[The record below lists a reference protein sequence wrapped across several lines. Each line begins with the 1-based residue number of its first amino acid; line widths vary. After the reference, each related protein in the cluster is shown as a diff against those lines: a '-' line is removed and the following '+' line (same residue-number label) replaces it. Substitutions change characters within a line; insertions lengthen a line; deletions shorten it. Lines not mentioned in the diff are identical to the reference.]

1 MEQVKRRRRRQ
12 GVRPNEL
19 LIILIAILG
28 ILLVAAILV
37 ASSLRGGNETP
48 DSSEG
53 TGTETQQTTAPTQT
67 QPPISLTVTDPVD
80 TQLATIAESMVFTGT
95 ADPQQELQV
104 NGQAVSVAADGTF
117 TKTVQ
122 LQQGENEITFV
133 SGDQTLTYHIDRR
146 YAVQKFEPAGDTEYS
161 CGATI
166 QLEVF
171 AREGSTLEVTLD
183 GKAITMKADPNQ
195 IGSGIAKGFVRYTG
209 TYQLPSTNT
218 SDLVLGKIQY
228 TVTCDGITETYESGN
243 ITCKKSSD
251 VLASNPGVTPDY
263 GEYID
268 VGSGYIVE
276 IITFSAE
283 TFDGTTNDD
292 KSAPIRNYLPE
303 GTVDYGST
311 ELVTNGSNSY
321 RLLRCGRRVYV
332 QKNNWPAKDKVQVV
346 DCYKGTLPD
355 HNEIGFVSLTQNG
368 SHTVLTFD
376 AMWKAPFYF
385 DLLPQTYNDPENR
398 DYRIT
403 ELTAQYV
410 DITFCYATVFEGAV
424 EIPADNPLFK
434 SAELKKNES
443 DCTLRL
449 YLKKTGGFYGWDAYY
464 NENDQLCFQF
474 LHPAKATAADN
485 EYGADLTGVRI
496 LLDVGHGGIDPGTI
510 RKNFKGMDVSEADRN
525 LALATILKAELEK
538 MGATVIMNRSDDSTI
553 NTDER
558 IQHVKEQAPDL
569 CIAIH
574 HNSINGYPNHSGVE
588 VCYST
593 PVSALPAQLIFEETE
608 DTQVY
613 KKNYLKWHYYYV
625 ARQTVCPVVLM
636 ENGFLSNDEELSKM
650 LDESVLLTKAQA
662 MARGTA
668 RYFLAINSQ

>member
-1 MEQVKRRRRRQ
+1 MEQVKRRRRRR
-12 GVRPNEL
+12 GIRPNEL
-19 LIILIAILG
+19 LTILIVILG
-28 ILLVAAILV
+28 VLLVAAVLV
-37 ASSLRGGNETP
+37 AGSLRNRTEIP
-48 DSSEG
+48 D
-53 TGTETQQTTAPTQT
+53 PTQT
-67 QPPISLTVTDPVD
+67 TESQQTEPPTESRPSIPLEVTGPESSAFSTVEDRV
-80 TQLATIAESMVFTGT
+80 VFTGT
-95 ADPQQELQV
+95 ADPDGELTV
-104 NGQAVSVAADGTF
+104 NGQAVSVAADGSF
-117 TKTVQ
+117 TKTVE
-122 LQQGENEITFV
+122 LSQGENKI
-133 SGDQTLTYHIDRR
+133 TLTNGEQIFTYQITRR
-146 YAVQKFEPAGDTEYS
+146 YAVQSFSPAETMEFS

-183 GKAITMKADPNQ
+183 SKKIEMKVDPNQ
-195 IGSGIAKGFVRYTG
+195 MGNGLAKGFVRYTG
-209 TYQLPSTNT
+209 TYQLPSANT
-218 SDLVLGKIQY
+218 SDLQLGKIRY
-228 TVTCDGITETYESGN
+228 SVTCDGVTEAYESGN
-243 ITCKKSSD
+243 ITCKKSAD

-283 TFDGTTNDD
+283 TFDGKTNDD

-332 QKNNWPAKDKVQVV
+332 KKNNWPAKDKVQVV

-355 HNEIGFVSLTQNG
+355 HNEIGFVSMTQEG
-368 SHTVLTFD
+368 SHTVLTLD

-385 DLLPQTYNDPENR
+385 DLLPQTYNDPEQR
-398 DYRIT
+398 DYRIKT
-403 ELTAQYV
+403 LTAEYV
-410 DITFCYATVFEGAV
+410 DITFCYATVFEGEV
-424 EIPADNPLFK
+424 QIPANNPLFK
-434 SAELKKNES
+434 SAELKQNES

-464 NENDQLCFQF
+464 NDKDQLCFKF
-474 LHPAKATAADN
+474 LNPAKATAAN
-485 EYGADLTGVRI
+485 NTYGADLTGVRI

-510 RKNFKGMDVSEADRN
+510 RKNFNGKDVSEADRN
-525 LALATILKAELEK
+525 LALAQILRKELES
-538 MGATVIMNRSDDSTI
+538 MGATVIMNRTGNANI

-574 HNSINGYPNHSGVE
+574 HNTISGYPNHSGVE
-588 VCYST
+588 ICYST
-593 PVSALPAQLIFEETE
+593 PFSALPAQLVFEETE
-608 DTQVY
+608 ETQVY
-613 KKNYLKWHYYYV
+613 KKSYLKWHYYYV
-625 ARQTVCPVVLM
+625 ARQTVCPVVLT

-650 LDESVLLTKAQA
+650 LDENVLLTKAQA

>member
-1 MEQVKRRRRRQ
+1 MEQVKRRRRKQ
-12 GVRPNEL
+12 GVRSNEL
-19 LIILIAILG
+19 LIILIAVLA

-37 ASSLRGGNETP
+37 AGSLRG
-48 DSSEG
+48 DSENSNP
-53 TGTETQQTTAPTQT
+53 TDATESQTQQTEPSTKPQPTIELSVVDPAET
-67 QPPISLTVTDPVD
+67 QFATVEDRV
-80 TQLATIAESMVFTGT
+80 VFTGK
-95 ADPQQELQV
+95 ADPNAELAV

-117 TKTVQ
+117 TKIVM
-122 LQQGENEITFV
+122 LERGENSITLTN
-133 SGDQTLTYHIDRR
+133 GEKTLTYQITRR
-146 YAVQKFEPAGDTEYS
+146 YAVQSFSPAGDTEYS

-171 AREGSTLEVTLD
+171 AREGSTLDVTLD
-183 GKAITMKADPNQ
+183 GKKIELKKDPNQ
-195 IGSGIAKGFVRYTG
+195 LGNGLADGFVRYTG
-209 TYQLPSTNT
+209 TYQLPSANT
-218 SDLVLGKIQY
+218 SDLQLGKIRY
-228 TVTCDGITETYESGN
+228 SVTCDGVTETYESGN

-251 VLASNPGVTPDY
+251 VLASNPGVTPSY

-292 KSAPIRNYLPE
+292 KSAPIRNYLPA

-332 QKNNWPAKDKVQVV
+332 KKNNWPAKDKVQVV

-355 HNEIGFVSLTQNG
+355 HNEIGFASLTQEG

-385 DLLPQTYNDPENR
+385 DLLPQKYIDPEER
-398 DYRIT
+398 DYRIQS
-403 ELTAQYV
+403 LTAEYV
-410 DITFCYATVFEGAV
+410 DITFCYATVFEGKV

-434 SAELKKNES
+434 SAELKKNQS

-464 NENDQLCFQF
+464 NDQNQLCFKF
-474 LHPAKATAADN
+474 LHPAKATVANNA
-485 EYGADLTGVRI
+485 YGADLTGVRI
-496 LLDVGHGGIDPGTI
+496 LLDVGHGGADPGTI
-510 RKNFKGMDVSEADRN
+510 RKNFNGKDISEADRN
-525 LALATILKAELEK
+525 LALALILQNELES
-538 MGATVIMNRSDDSTI
+538 MGATVIVNRTDNSTI

-593 PVSALPAQLIFEETE
+593 PFSAKAAQLIFDETE
-608 DTQVY
+608 ETQVY
-613 KKNYLKWHYYYV
+613 KKSYLKWHYYYV
-625 ARQTVCPVVLM
+625 ARQTICPVVLT

-668 RYFLAINSQ
+668 QYFLSINS

>member
-19 LIILIAILG
+19 LVILIAVLG
-28 ILLVAAILV
+28 ILLLAAIFV
-37 ASSLRGGNETP
+37 AGSLRGDSENPNPTET
-48 DSSEG
+48 
-53 TGTETQQTTAPTQT
+53 TGSQTQQTEPSTQPQPTIELSVTSPAQT
-67 QPPISLTVTDPVD
+67 QLTTVEDRV
-80 TQLATIAESMVFTGT
+80 VFTGK
-95 ADPQQELQV
+95 ADPNGDLMV
-104 NGQAVSVAADGTF
+104 NGQPVSVAADGTF
-117 TKTVQ
+117 TKTVM
-122 LQQGENEITFV
+122 LETGENQILLS
-133 SGDQTLTYHIDRR
+133 SGEKTLTYEVTRR
-146 YAVQKFEPAGDTEYS
+146 YAVQSFSPAGDTEYS

-166 QLEVF
+166 QLELF
-171 AREGSTLEVTLD
+171 AREGSTMEVTLD
-183 GKAITMKADPNQ
+183 GKKIEMKKDPNQ
-195 IGSGIAKGFVRYTG
+195 MGNGLAQGFVRYTG
-209 TYQLPSTNT
+209 TYQLPSANT
-218 SDLVLGKIQY
+218 SDLQLGKIRFS
-228 TVTCDGITETYESGN
+228 VLCDGVTEVYESGN
-243 ITCKKSSD
+243 IVCKKSSD
-251 VLASNPGVTPDY
+251 VLASNPGVTPNY

-283 TFDGTTNDD
+283 TFDGTTTDD

-303 GTVDYGST
+303 GTVDYGSPD
-311 ELVTNGSNSY
+311 LITNGSNSY

-332 QKNNWPAKDKVQVV
+332 KKNNWPSSAKVQVV

-355 HNEIGFVSLTQNG
+355 HNEIGFASLTQEG

-385 DLLPQTYNDPENR
+385 DLLPQKYNDPEER
-398 DYRIT
+398 DYRIQA
-403 ELTAQYV
+403 LTAEYV
-410 DITFCYATVFEGAV
+410 DITFCYATIFEGQV

-434 SAELKKNES
+434 SAELKKNQS

-464 NENDQLCFQF
+464 NENDQLCFKF
-474 LHPAKATAADN
+474 LHPAKATAAN
-485 EYGADLTGVRI
+485 NAYGADLTGVRI

-510 RKNFKGMDVSEADRN
+510 RKNFNGKDISEADRN
-525 LALATILKAELEK
+525 LALALILQKELES
-538 MGATVIMNRSDDSTI
+538 MGATVIMNRTDDSTI

-588 VCYST
+588 ICYST
-593 PVSALPAQLIFEETE
+593 PFSAHAAQLIFDETE
-608 DTQVY
+608 ETQVY
-613 KKNYLKWHYYYV
+613 KKSYLKWHYYYV
-625 ARQTVCPVVLM
+625 ARQTICPVVLT
-636 ENGFLSNDEELSKM
+636 ENGFLSNDAELSKM

-668 RYFLAINSQ
+668 QYFLDINAK

>member
-12 GVRPNEL
+12 GMRPNEL

-28 ILLVAAILV
+28 VLLVAAVLV
-37 ASSLRGGNETP
+37 AASLRGGETP
-48 DSSEG
+48 DPSES
-53 TGTETQQTTAPTQT
+53 TPAETQQTSEPTESR
-67 QPPISLTVTDPVD
+67 PLIPLRVAHPVD
-80 TQLATIAESMVFTGT
+80 TELATVADNLVFTGT
-95 ADPQQELQV
+95 ADPELSLTL
-104 NGQAVSVAADGTF
+104 NGQIVSVAADGTF

-122 LQQGENEITFV
+122 LQQGENVIV
-133 SGDQTLTYHIDRR
+133 LSSGDQTLTYHVTRR
-146 YAVQKFEPAGDTEYS
+146 YAVQSFSPAGDTEYS

-183 GKAITMKADPNQ
+183 GKTITMKKDPNQ
-195 IGSGIAKGFVRYTG
+195 IGTGIAKGFVRYTG

-218 SDLVLGKIQY
+218 SDLQLGKIQY
-228 TVTCDGITETYESGN
+228 KVTCDGVTETYESGN
-243 ITCKKSSD
+243 ITCKKSAD
-251 VLASNPGVTPDY
+251 VLASNPSVTPDY

-276 IITFSAE
+276 IITYSAE

-303 GTVDYGST
+303 GTVDYGSVN
-311 ELVTNGSNSY
+311 LVTNGSNSY
-321 RLLRCGRRVYV
+321 RLLRCGRRVYT
-332 QKNNWPAKDKVQVV
+332 QKNNWPSTAKVQVV

-385 DLLPQTYNDPENR
+385 DLLPQTYNDPEER
-398 DYRIT
+398 DYRIQS
-403 ELTAQYV
+403 LTAEYV
-410 DITFCYATVFEGAV
+410 DITFCYATVFEGTV
-424 EIPADNPLFK
+424 EIPLDNPLFQ
-434 SAELKKNES
+434 SAELKQNKS

-464 NENDQLCFQF
+464 NDKDQLCFRF
-474 LHPAKATAADN
+474 LNPAKATAADN
-485 EYGADLTGVRI
+485 AYGADLTGVRI

-510 RKNFKGMDVSEADRN
+510 RKNFNGKDISEADRN
-525 LALATILKAELEK
+525 LALALILKKELES

-558 IQHVKEQAPDL
+558 IQHVKEVAPDL

-593 PVSALPAQLIFEETE
+593 PFSALAAQLIYEETE
-608 DTQVY
+608 ETQVY

-625 ARQTVCPVVLM
+625 ARQTVCPVVLT

-650 LDESVLLTKAQA
+650 LDENVLLIKAQA

-668 RYFLAINSQ
+668 RYFLSINS

>member
-1 MEQVKRRRRRQ
+1 MEQVKRRKRKQ
-12 GVRPNEL
+12 GIGSNEL
-19 LIILIAILG
+19 LVILIAILG
-28 ILLVAAILV
+28 VLLVAAIFV
-37 ASSLRGGNETP
+37 AGSLRGGEDTP
-48 DSSEG
+48 NP
-53 TGTETQQTTAPTQT
+53 TETTGNQIQQTEPST
-67 QPPISLTVTDPVD
+67 QPAIELSVTDP
-80 TQLATIAESMVFTGT
+80 AETRLTTVEDQVVFTGK
-95 ADPQQELQV
+95 ADTYTELTV
-104 NGQAVSVAADGTF
+104 NGQVVSVAADGTF

-122 LQQGENEITFV
+122 LEQGENQIVLT
-133 SGDQTLTYHIDRR
+133 SGEQTLTYQVTRR
-146 YAVQKFEPAGDTEYS
+146 YAVQSFSPAGDTEYS

-171 AREGSTLEVTLD
+171 AREGSTLAVTLD
-183 GKAITMKADPNQ
+183 GKTIEMKVDPNQ
-195 IGSGIAKGFVRYTG
+195 LGTGIAKGFVRYTG
-209 TYQLPSTNT
+209 TYQLPSANT
-218 SDLVLGKIQY
+218 SDLQLGKIQY
-228 TVTCDGITETYESGN
+228 SVTCDGVTETYQSGN

-251 VLASNPGVTPDY
+251 VQVSNPGVTPNY

-276 IITFSAE
+276 VITFSAE

-292 KSAPIRNYLPE
+292 KSAPIRNYLPA

-332 QKNNWPAKDKVQVV
+332 KKNNWPAKDKVQVV

-355 HNEIGFVSLTQNG
+355 HNEIGFASLTQEG
-368 SHTVLTFD
+368 SHTVITFD

-385 DLLPQTYNDPENR
+385 DLLPQKYIDPDNR
-398 DYRIT
+398 DYRVT
-403 ELTAQYV
+403 ELTAEYV
-410 DITFCYATVFEGAV
+410 DITFCYATVFEGEV

-434 SAELKKNES
+434 SAELKKNQS

-464 NENDQLCFQF
+464 NDKDQLCFKF

-485 EYGADLTGVRI
+485 AYGADLTGVRI

-510 RKNFKGMDVSEADRN
+510 RKNFNGKDVSEADRN
-525 LALATILKAELEK
+525 LALALILQEELES
-538 MGATVIMNRSDDSTI
+538 MGATVIMNRTDDSTI

-558 IQHVKEQAPDL
+558 IQHVKEVSPDL

-593 PVSALPAQLIFEETE
+593 PFSAKAAQLIFEETE
-608 DTQVY
+608 ETGVY
-613 KKNYLKWHYYYV
+613 KKSYLKWHYYYV
-625 ARQTVCPVVLM
+625 ARQTVCPVVLT
-636 ENGFLSNDEELSKM
+636 ENGFLSNDTELSKM

-668 RYFLAINSQ
+668 QYFLGINS

>member
-1 MEQVKRRRRRQ
+1 MEQVKRRKRKQ
-12 GVRPNEL
+12 GIGSNEL
-19 LIILIAILG
+19 LVILIAILG
-28 ILLVAAILV
+28 VLLVAAIFV
-37 ASSLRGGNETP
+37 AGSLRGGEDTP
-48 DSSEG
+48 NP
-53 TGTETQQTTAPTQT
+53 TETTGNQIQQTEPST
-67 QPPISLTVTDPVD
+67 QPAIELSVTDP
-80 TQLATIAESMVFTGT
+80 AETRLTTVEDQVVFTGK
-95 ADPQQELQV
+95 ADTYTELTV
-104 NGQAVSVAADGTF
+104 NGQVVSVAADGTF

-122 LQQGENEITFV
+122 LEQGENQIVLT
-133 SGDQTLTYHIDRR
+133 SGEQTLTYQVTRR
-146 YAVQKFEPAGDTEYS
+146 YAVQSFSPAGDTEYS

-171 AREGSTLEVTLD
+171 AREGSTLAVTLD
-183 GKAITMKADPNQ
+183 GKTIEMKVDPNQ
-195 IGSGIAKGFVRYTG
+195 LGTGIAKGFVRYTG
-209 TYQLPSTNT
+209 TYQLPSANT
-218 SDLVLGKIQY
+218 SDLQLGKIQY
-228 TVTCDGITETYESGN
+228 SVTCDGVTETYQSGN

-251 VLASNPGVTPDY
+251 VQVSNPGVTPNY

-276 IITFSAE
+276 VITFSAE

-292 KSAPIRNYLPE
+292 KSAPIRNYLPA

-332 QKNNWPAKDKVQVV
+332 KKNNWPAKDKVQVV

-355 HNEIGFVSLTQNG
+355 HNEIGFASLTQEG
-368 SHTVLTFD
+368 SHTVITFD

-385 DLLPQTYNDPENR
+385 DLLPQKYIDPENR
-398 DYRIT
+398 DYRVT
-403 ELTAQYV
+403 ELTAEYV
-410 DITFCYATVFEGAV
+410 DITFCYATVFEGEV

-434 SAELKKNES
+434 SAELKKNQS

-464 NENDQLCFQF
+464 NDKDQLCFKF

-485 EYGADLTGVRI
+485 AYGADLTGVRI

-510 RKNFKGMDVSEADRN
+510 RKNFNGKDVSEADRN
-525 LALATILKAELEK
+525 LALALILQEELES
-538 MGATVIMNRSDDSTI
+538 MGATVIMNRTDDSTI

-558 IQHVKEQAPDL
+558 IQHVKEVSPDL

-593 PVSALPAQLIFEETE
+593 PFSAKAAQLIFEETE
-608 DTQVY
+608 ETGVY
-613 KKNYLKWHYYYV
+613 KKSYLKWHYYYV
-625 ARQTVCPVVLM
+625 ARQTVCPVVLT
-636 ENGFLSNDEELSKM
+636 ENGFLSNDTELSKM

-668 RYFLAINSQ
+668 QYFLGINS